1 VRKLRDL
8 LKINDSSMPK
18 ANRLINWIKM
28 SHYYWCSQHGYGF
41 FHFCQTLMN
50 LYAITSHIDIGVY
63 PEVQKHTNP
72 VNV

>member
-1 VRKLRDL
+1 
-8 LKINDSSMPK
+8 MPK

-50 LYAITSHIDIGVY
+50 LYAITSHIDIGVVSRGSETY
-63 PEVQKHTNP
+63 QSCECMKQHNLG
-72 VNV
+72 NHN